1 MNKRYLS
8 LLIVLL
14 FLSVITGNTF
24 GQEKGRRRAP
34 KAETVTVKAVIKDA
48 NGKPVSNVLVS
59 GKEGA
64 IEVLSGADGQFSI
77 TVPKGTD
84 LLFEADGYETKN
96 ISLTETVPTTVNLA
110 STPLWP
116 ETRIK

>member
-24 GQEKGRRRAP
+24 GQEKGKRRAA
-34 KAETVTVKAVIKDA
+34 KAETVTVNAVIKDA

-77 TVPKGTD
+77 TVPK
-84 LLFEADGYETKN
+84 
-96 ISLTETVPTTVNLA
+96 VPTCSLKQMVTKQR
-110 STPLWP
+110 TFLW
-116 ETRIK
+116 RKQFLLLLI